1 MSKLNN
7 EKLLLVDPYDED
19 YKKMIEEFE
28 KENGIVTSTGTYIS
42 HVSNVS
48 HVPNV
53 SKEEYEKNKKLSNEI
68 KESLF
73 LEFNSKVI
81 DLCYIEGEKDIK
93 ACTVSFAPLKK
104 KLKKRD
110 LIGIA
115 TDYAIN
121 HLKMEEIF
129 VKVSPEDK
137 TMIDI
142 LKQNSFENLGENEGE
157 IVFLK
162 EREEELE
169 TQRKLSWIL

>member
-1 MSKLNN
+1 MNN

-28 KENGIVTSTGTYIS
+28 KENGIVTLTGTYIS
-42 HVSNVS
+42 HVLNVN
-48 HVPNV
+48 VP
-53 SKEEYEKNKKLSNEI
+53 KKEYEKNKKLSNEI

-93 ACTVSFAPLKK
+93 ACTISFAPLKK

-137 TMIDI
+137 TMIGI
-142 LKQNSFENLGENEGE
+142 LKQNGFENLGENEGE

-169 TQRKLSWIL
+169 TQRKLS

>member
-1 MSKLNN
+1 MNN

-42 HVSNVS
+42 HVSNVE
-48 HVPNV
+48 
-53 SKEEYEKNKKLSNEI
+53 KAEYEKNKKLSNEI

-93 ACTVSFAPLKK
+93 ACTISFAPLKK
-104 KLKKRD
+104 KLKKRN

-169 TQRKLSWIL
+169 TQRKLS

>member
-1 MSKLNN
+1 MNN

-48 HVPNV
+48 
-53 SKEEYEKNKKLSNEI
+53 KEEYEKNKKLSNEI
-68 KESLF
+68 RESLF

>member
-7 EKLLLVDPYDED
+7 EKLLLVDSYDED

-28 KENGIVTSTGTYIS
+28 KENGIVTGTYIS
-42 HVSNVS
+42 HVSNV
-48 HVPNV
+48 
-53 SKEEYEKNKKLSNEI
+53 SNEI

-169 TQRKLSWIL
+169 TQRKLS

>member
-1 MSKLNN
+1 MNN
-7 EKLLLVDPYDED
+7 EKLLLVDSYDED

-28 KENGIVTSTGTYIS
+28 KENGIVTLTGTYIS
-42 HVSNVS
+42 HVLNVN
-48 HVPNV
+48 VP
-53 SKEEYEKNKKLSNEI
+53 KKEYEKNKKLSNEI

-93 ACTVSFAPLKK
+93 ACTISFAPLKK
-104 KLKKRD
+104 KLKKRN

-137 TMIDI
+137 TMIGI
-142 LKQNSFENLGENEGE
+142 LKQNGFENLGENEGE

-169 TQRKLSWIL
+169 TQRKLS

>member
-1 MSKLNN
+1 MNN

-28 KENGIVTSTGTYIS
+28 KENGIVTGTYIF

-169 TQRKLSWIL
+169 TQRKLS

>member
-7 EKLLLVDPYDED
+7 EKLLLLVDPYDKD
-19 YKKMIEEFE
+19 YIEMIEKFE
-28 KENGIVTSTGTYIS
+28 EENGIVTGTSIS

-48 HVPNV
+48 
-53 SKEEYEKNKKLSNEI
+53 KEESEKNKKQSNEI

-93 ACTVSFAPLKK
+93 ACTISFAPLKK
-104 KLKKRD
+104 KLKKRN

-137 TMIDI
+137 TMIGI
-142 LKQNSFENLGENEGE
+142 LKQNGFENLGENEGE

-169 TQRKLSWIL
+169 TQRKLS

>member
-1 MSKLNN
+1 MSN
-7 EKLLLVDPYDED
+7 ERLLLVDPYDED

-28 KENGIVTSTGTYIS
+28 KENGIVTATGTYIS
-42 HVSNVS
+42 HVSNV
-48 HVPNV
+48 P
-53 SKEEYEKNKKLSNEI
+53 KEEYEQNKKLSNEI
-68 KESLF
+68 RESLF
-73 LEFNSKVI
+73 LEFNSKVT

-93 ACTVSFAPLKK
+93 ACTISFAPLKK

-129 VKVSPEDK
+129 VKISPEDK
-137 TMIDI
+137 NMIES
-142 LKQNSFENLGENEGE
+142 LKQNGFENLGENEGE

-169 TQRKLSWIL
+169 TQRKLS

>member
-1 MSKLNN
+1 MNN

-28 KENGIVTSTGTYIS
+28 KENGIVTGTSIS

-48 HVPNV
+48 
-53 SKEEYEKNKKLSNEI
+53 KEESEKNKKQSNEI

-93 ACTVSFAPLKK
+93 ACTISFAPLKK
-104 KLKKRD
+104 KLKKRN

-137 TMIDI
+137 TMIGI
-142 LKQNSFENLGENEGE
+142 LKQNGFENLGENEGE

-169 TQRKLSWIL
+169 TQRKLS